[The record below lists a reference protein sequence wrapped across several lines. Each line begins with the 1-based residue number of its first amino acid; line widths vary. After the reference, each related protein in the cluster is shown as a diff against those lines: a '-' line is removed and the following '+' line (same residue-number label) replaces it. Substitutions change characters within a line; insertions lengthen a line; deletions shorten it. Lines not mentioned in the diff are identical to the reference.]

1 MKRRYENQ
9 TATTDQLA
17 LIGCDGM
24 EH

>member
-24 EH
+24 ED